1 VKHSFKFDVSHFATI
16 INDDGSLS
24 RNRIGR
30 LALTASR
37 DHEPTNRDITTNDKE
52 WDTEELELQ
61 RCPRAP
67 NRNIP
72 NKSEA
77 TPERKEGD

>member
-1 VKHSFKFDVSHFATI
+1 VKPSFKFDVSHFATI

-72 NKSEA
+72 KTRSHPRA
-77 TPERKEGD
+77 